1 MDYGAGNARG
11 RRNFKPEGLI
21 LISQTQ
27 IPTMKKIH
35 WTSLLICIAIPMVA
49 GSLSGLANVQAIQDW
64 YTTLIKPSF
73 NPPNYIFGPVWTLLY
88 FLMGISLY
96 LVVQTP
102 TSHLRRTSLLIFTIQ
117 MIFNFIWSFAF
128 FYFHSPAVGLIII
141 IALWISIVLM
151 IRHFYKLSHPAAYL
165 QIPYLLWVSFASV
178 LNGAIW
184 YLNR

>member
-1 MDYGAGNARG
+1 
-11 RRNFKPEGLI
+11 
-21 LISQTQ
+21 
-27 IPTMKKIH
+27 MKNIH

-49 GSLSGLANVQAIQDW
+49 GSLSGLATIHAIQDW
-64 YTTLIKPSF
+64 YTTLTKPSF

-102 TSHLRRTSLLIFTIQ
+102 KSDVRTAGLILFSIQ
-117 MIFNFIWSFAF
+117 LILNFSWSFAF
-128 FYFHSPAVGLIII
+128 FYFQSPAIAMVII
-141 IALWISIVLM
+141 LGMWISIVLM
-151 IRHFYKLSHPAAYL
+151 ILNFFKLSSTAAYL
-165 QIPYLLWVSFASV
+165 QIPYLLWVSFASI